1 MLWVEIKSPSCASDS
16 TSSQPIEIFV
26 GDVAAYTLHNLQP
39 GTKYDVK
46 VVAQYTNG
54 MSQPLVGQG
63 TTRAYQQHPHLP
75 SFIPLHLIG

>member
-1 MLWVEIKSPSCASDS
+1 M
-16 TSSQPIEIFV
+16 

-63 TTRAYQQHPHLP
+63 TTRMYQQNPHPPCSVSLRLAGRGLGLTPPLP
-75 SFIPLHLIG
+75 PPL

>member
-1 MLWVEIKSPSCASDS
+1 M
-16 TSSQPIEIFV
+16 EIFV

-54 MSQPLVGQG
+54 MSQPLDGQG
-63 TTRAYQQHPHLP
+63 TTRMHHQNPYSPCSVSVCLT
-75 SFIPLHLIG
+75 G

>member
-1 MLWVEIKSPSCASDS
+1 M
-16 TSSQPIEIFV
+16 

-63 TTRAYQQHPHLP
+63 TTRTCQQNSHLP
-75 SFIPLHLIG
+75 CLVPLHLIG

>member
-1 MLWVEIKSPSCASDS
+1 M
-16 TSSQPIEIFV
+16 

-54 MSQPLVGQG
+54 MSHPLVGQG
-63 TTRAYQQHPHLP
+63 TTRMYQQNPYLP
-75 SFIPLHLIG
+75 CFVPLRLIG

>member
-1 MLWVEIKSPSCASDS
+1 MLQVLVESPSCALDS
-16 TSSQPIEIFV
+16 PLSQPMEIFV
-26 GDVAAYTLHNLQP
+26 GDVAAYTLHNLEP

-63 TTRAYQQHPHLP
+63 TTRM
-75 SFIPLHLIG
+75 FLHDLQCPVLCLGV